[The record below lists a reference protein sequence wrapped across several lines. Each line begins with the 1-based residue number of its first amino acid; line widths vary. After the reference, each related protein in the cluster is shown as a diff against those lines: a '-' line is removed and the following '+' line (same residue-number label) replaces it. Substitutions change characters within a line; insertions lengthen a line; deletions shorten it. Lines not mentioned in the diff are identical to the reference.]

1 MQFEEEKG
9 DLEQS
14 RWIAV
19 MLDPLDEWEKLV
31 VTVCLHLSGTRPA
44 RIRHSWI
51 KITVLHRHEPI
62 PCGSTLHRGEELKQN
77 P

>member
-1 MQFEEEKG
+1 MRNERKKNRAKTLKALVTLDAVEEEKG

-31 VTVCLHLSGTRPA
+31 VTV
-44 RIRHSWI
+44 
-51 KITVLHRHEPI
+51 
-62 PCGSTLHRGEELKQN
+62 
-77 P
+77 